1 MLAAVH
7 AGIGICAMSCIVGD
21 AHDDLVR
28 VSPQKL
34 AGISD
39 IWLLAHPDLIDLP
52 PVRAVIDFVTR
63 RSREDSDHLSGA
75 MEAKRNK
82 KGPVSM

>member
-1 MLAAVH
+1 
-7 AGIGICAMSCIVGD
+7 MSCIVAD
-21 AHDDLVR
+21 AHDDLIR

-52 PVRAVIDFVTR
+52 AVRAVINFVTQ
-63 RSREDSDHLSGA
+63 RSRADRDVLSGA
-75 MEAKRNK
+75 WKA
-82 KGPVSM
+82 